1 MSTPGKG
8 ANRFGRQKIDY
19 RGKMILAPMVKIG
32 TLPFRL
38 LCLSYGADLVYTE
51 EIIDW
56 RILRSERR
64 ENEALDTVD
73 YVDKTDDTLVL
84 RVSPQER
91 GKLVLQI
98 GTSDPDRA
106 VRVAKM
112 VEQDVDAIDVNMG
125 CPKGF
130 SLKGGMGAALL
141 THPDKVRMILTSL
154 VAAVEIPVTCKI
166 RILPSMEDTLAL
178 VKVIEATGVSAFAV
192 HGRTKDERPN
202 HEVHMDSI
210 QKVVES
216 ATIPVIANGLSSN
229 NRNSG
234 DNTYSGIRKLW
245 KETGADSIMIARGAE
260 WYPAIFSAVDSGR
273 RIGVMELAHRY
284 LDFAI
289 RFDYTFTIVK
299 YTMQQILGGEQEKL
313 AEGAFLR
320 AATMRDM
327 CAAFGRVPEIVERQA
342 WIRSRQEKARS
353 NSKRYMREAN
363 LSTVPKKRKLSEIVN
378 NGDDGEDED
387 VVEMFCPFV
396 RGHYGDNDLPKT
408 ALINWSRSHTDGKDD
423 PKYVTVGTEKTFTSV
438 VSVAGRNFSSS
449 SWEKN
454 KRYSE
459 QAAAI
464 VALHCLGIK
473 KLKTDEGK
481 FPEES

>member
-210 QKVVES
+210 QKVVEACITS
-216 ATIPVIANGLSSN
+216 
-229 NRNSG
+229 
-234 DNTYSGIRKLW
+234 
-245 KETGADSIMIARGAE
+245 
-260 WYPAIFSAVDSGR
+260 
-273 RIGVMELAHRY
+273 
-284 LDFAI
+284 
-289 RFDYTFTIVK
+289 
-299 YTMQQILGGEQEKL
+299 
-313 AEGAFLR
+313 
-320 AATMRDM
+320 
-327 CAAFGRVPEIVERQA
+327 
-342 WIRSRQEKARS
+342 
-353 NSKRYMREAN
+353 
-363 LSTVPKKRKLSEIVN
+363 LSTVWGGNLLKWFCNLFSESSSCLLGQNGCSSTAKWPLELQENILKNLFNKL
-378 NGDDGEDED
+378 
-387 VVEMFCPFV
+387 P
-396 RGHYGDNDLPKT
+396 PQ
-408 ALINWSRSHTDGKDD
+408 
-423 PKYVTVGTEKTFTSV
+423 SV
-438 VSVAGRNFSSS
+438 VSTSSLY
-449 SWEKN
+449 
-454 KRYSE
+454 R
-459 QAAAI
+459 
-464 VALHCLGIK
+464 L
-473 KLKTDEGK
+473 
-481 FPEES
+481 